1 MDFGSDTTAGASL
14 VHSDEIRALE
24 QNFQDQLSA
33 LQLRVTSLECRL
45 HPASL
50 RAAGSDS
57 GSNLSI
63 VVGES
68 LEDLLS
74 AEPCLLPS
82 LWVNLTVA
90 DRLSL
95 LRASWFIR
103 ASVERELLT
112 AAILHG
118 WPRVPPHPSDTA
130 WSAVT
135 TWFSQLLN

>member
-1 MDFGSDTTAGASL
+1 MDLGSDTTAGASL
-14 VHSDEIRALE
+14 VHSDELRALE

-82 LWVNLTVA
+82 L
-90 DRLSL
+90 
-95 LRASWFIR
+95 
-103 ASVERELLT
+103 
-112 AAILHG
+112 
-118 WPRVPPHPSDTA
+118 
-130 WSAVT
+130 
-135 TWFSQLLN
+135 

>member
-14 VHSDEIRALE
+14 VHSDELRALE
-24 QNFQDQLSA
+24 QSFQDQLSA
-33 LQLRVTSLECRL
+33 LQLRVTSLESRL

-50 RAAGSDS
+50 RATGSDS

-74 AEPCLLPS
+74 ADPSLLPS
-82 LWVNLTVA
+82 LWATLTVA

-95 LRASWFIR
+95 LRASWYIR
-103 ASVERELLT
+103 TSVERELLT

-118 WPRVPPHPSDTA
+118 WPRVPPNQPSTA

-135 TWFSQLLN
+135 AWFGQLLN

>member
-1 MDFGSDTTAGASL
+1 MDLGSDTTSRASL
-14 VHSDEIRALE
+14 VHSDELRALE

-82 LWVNLTVA
+82 L
-90 DRLSL
+90 
-95 LRASWFIR
+95 
-103 ASVERELLT
+103 
-112 AAILHG
+112 
-118 WPRVPPHPSDTA
+118 
-130 WSAVT
+130 
-135 TWFSQLLN
+135 